1 MANDITYLTERLSVA
16 LRDPD
21 FETWDPEELQDLLTW
36 AVASEPR
43 LFRAL
48 DPTVSTI
55 TLVSGTYYYDLPPE
69 VLRLYRVD
77 RVDTSSIERGP
88 LTGSSWE
95 IVGDLDTYG
104 AKLHV
109 HPTIASQGGT
119 LRLNGYGRY
128 SLGPVATATT
138 AAATAA
144 AAATNVKFTAVTNF
158 AVGDLVTFG
167 TTTKQYRLTSVGTA
181 GAGGTGCNVS
191 PALAAA
197 VTSGDAITEVSLLP
211 PDRAVQ
217 FILALARVEA
227 LSRVV
232 GDRARFKQWMAAGK
246 QDASPEDMVYLK
258 NDADRDL
265 ERIRRSY
272 PAWEKPVPG
281 RA

>member
-1 MANDITYLTERLSVA
+1 MNDLTGLTERLAVA

-21 FETWDPEELQDLLTW
+21 FETWEPEELQDILTW

-48 DPTVSTI
+48 DPTVTTI
-55 TLVSGTYYYDLPPE
+55 TLTPGTYYYDLPPE

-77 RVDTSSIERGP
+77 RVDSSSVERGP
-88 LTGSSWE
+88 LSGSSWE
-95 IVGDLDTYG
+95 VVGDTDAYS

-109 HPTIASQGGT
+109 HPAIASQGGT

-128 SLGPVATATT
+128 SLGPVATPTT

-144 AAATNVKFTAVTNF
+144 AASTNVKFTAVAGF
-158 AVGDLVTFG
+158 AAGDLVTFG
-167 TTTKQYRLTSVGTA
+167 TSTKQYRLTSVGTA
-181 GAGGTGCNVS
+181 GSGGTGCNIS
-191 PALAAA
+191 PALVAA
-197 VTSGDAITEVSLLP
+197 VTSGDAITEVNLLP
-211 PDRAVQ
+211 PDRAVPL
-217 FILALARVEA
+217 ILALARVEA

-232 GDRARFKQWMAAGK
+232 GDRARFKQWMAASKG
-246 QDASPEDMVYLK
+246 DASPEDMVYLK

-281 RA
+281 RV